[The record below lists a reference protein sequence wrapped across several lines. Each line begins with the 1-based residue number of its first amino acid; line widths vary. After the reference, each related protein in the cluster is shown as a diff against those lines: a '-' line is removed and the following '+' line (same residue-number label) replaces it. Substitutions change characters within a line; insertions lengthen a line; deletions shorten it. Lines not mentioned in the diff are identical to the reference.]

1 MGRAVSSALA
11 GMISALLPL
20 FCTTLLR
27 GCNLGVASDGIT
39 SDTIEQITSR
49 KQMCTRYERCFYTQ
63 TARNPLNEIDYMLP
77 G

>member
-1 MGRAVSSALA
+1 MSRAVSSALA
-11 GMISALLPL
+11 GTGSALLPC
-20 FCTTLLR
+20 FSTALLR
-27 GCNLGVASDGIT
+27 GCDLGVTSDGIT

-49 KQMCTRYERCFYTQ
+49 KQMCTRCERCFYTR